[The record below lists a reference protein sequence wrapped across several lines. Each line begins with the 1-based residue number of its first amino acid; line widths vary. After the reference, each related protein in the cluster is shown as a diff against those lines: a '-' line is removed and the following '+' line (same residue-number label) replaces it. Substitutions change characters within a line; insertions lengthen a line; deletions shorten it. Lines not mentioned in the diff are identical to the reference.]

1 MRIPRLGSAGR
12 ASVTVLLAVLLLAAA
27 PMHPAGATRDPQG
40 TVAEEIDRFLSTE
53 MKDSA
58 IPGAAV
64 AVTRGDRVL
73 MVRGYGHDSAG
84 EAVTGHSLF
93 RIASLSKS
101 FTALAVMQLVDDG
114 LLGLDDPVQEHLPE
128 FQLSDPRAGQVT
140 VRELLDHTSGLTD
153 AMVPE
158 LSRTQPRTPTEATT
172 SLRSAHLASTPG
184 TTWSYHNPKYQVAA
198 RLVEVLSG
206 EPFDAYLRRHILEPA
221 GMVSSTST
229 ATDDE
234 PVPGLVEGHVTAY
247 GHAFTAPGAGS
258 YTVGDG
264 GIVSSA
270 ADMAR
275 WLIVNTTGGQSADGT
290 RLVSDLGMRLLHTPS
305 ARQGGGY
312 ALGWDTDGPLAA
324 PTRVEHSGTLF
335 TFTAEEAIWPGSGYG
350 VVLLFNAGS
359 PMMLDQTAIVH
370 GVFDIIEGT
379 TPPSS
384 GPHLATTLDTVL
396 AALTLAA
403 LILGSFGVIR
413 AGRWARRRRG
423 APVRTVLGL
432 LPAVMVL
439 GAGAAFPRLVE
450 ALLGRDVTWRAAAYT
465 WPALVVFV
473 LAALLAAAATLLAR
487 AWQWR
492 RTEGANPSVDQPS
505 EDVATSSATPT
516 PAI

>member
-1 MRIPRLGSAGR
+1 
-12 ASVTVLLAVLLLAAA
+12 
-27 PMHPAGATRDPQG
+27 
-40 TVAEEIDRFLSTE
+40 
-53 MKDSA
+53 
-58 IPGAAV
+58 
-64 AVTRGDRVL
+64 
-73 MVRGYGHDSAG
+73 
-84 EAVTGHSLF
+84 
-93 RIASLSKS
+93 
-101 FTALAVMQLVDDG
+101 
-114 LLGLDDPVQEHLPE
+114 
-128 FQLSDPRAGQVT
+128 
-140 VRELLDHTSGLTD
+140 
-153 AMVPE
+153 MVPE

-184 TTWSYHNPKYQVAA
+184 TTWSYHNPNYQVAA

-234 PVPGLVEGHVTAY
+234 PVPGLAEGHVTAY
-247 GHAFTAPGAGS
+247 GHAFTAPGPGT

-275 WLIVNTTGGQSADGT
+275 WLIVNANGGQSADGT
-290 RLVSDLGMRLLHTPS
+290 RLVSREGMRLLHTPS

-379 TPPSS
+379 TPPAS
-384 GPHLATTLDTVL
+384 GPHLATTLDTVS
-396 AALTLAA
+396 
-403 LILGSFGVIR
+403 GR
-413 AGRWARRRRG
+413 AHAGGTDPGGLRRSPCRSLG
-423 APVRTVLGL
+423 APPPRRCTVRTVLGL

-450 ALLGRDVTWRAAAYT
+450 AWLGRDVTWRAAAYT

-487 AWQWR
+487 AWQWWRTSTAPRPPALDPEPSRGRVDRLRGCDPGHLTGVTNPVPVHAQQQCLTRPR
-492 RTEGANPSVDQPS
+492 RRPR
-505 EDVATSSATPT
+505 
-516 PAI
+516 